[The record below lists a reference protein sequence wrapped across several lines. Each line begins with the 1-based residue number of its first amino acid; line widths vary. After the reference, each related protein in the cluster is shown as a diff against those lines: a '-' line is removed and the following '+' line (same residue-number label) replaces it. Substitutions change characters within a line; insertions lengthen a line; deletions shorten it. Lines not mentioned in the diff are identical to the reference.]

1 MSFLGR
7 LFGLGSSATTDTGS
21 SSEADKKRD
30 EMSQIFNGLIR
41 NTNEIDIDKLTNPN
55 LCNQYVFQLHR
66 AFQDMQEARKSK
78 ELKTLVM
85 DSKDS
90 SDSFES
96 IVFHPIKRKRPTD
109 ADICKEMSVFY
120 IELIFLL
127 YTVVLSTGKQYV
139 SPAGILEGRRGTLE
153 SGARRTRRRQRGGA
167 RPFEDLISFLERE
180 SSPPSSN
187 FFQNP
192 DPYRQLYPRVV
203 DNTIPNELVVFQ
215 RPTPSTISLRYIDFW
230 VYLQGRR
237 TVDNKSP
244 IQFFCEFD
252 NADSAAFMMTIYR
265 CAVALRHDK
274 SFPILRINAS
284 ITQNRDYSEK
294 KFSFNLPSQI
304 MSGIYSISEPGPY
317 TFDHIVRILLTAAKA
332 DIRQISTNKNVIL
345 DQGRS
350 PDLPILPLGR
360 ATSGSGVS
368 STASTE
374 FSTTASKIRAIM
386 AVNKFSLYEIRMK
399 MLKPDGDRVEPM
411 NTSLKTDHITTVAG
425 ILARGVS
432 YFQSNPVVITR
443 LAPLLDEFNKLR
455 QNNERIFN
463 TLSGRSPRLSQ
474 QRIDQ
479 LTVLRNK
486 ITQIH
491 NTYTITVGKIIT
503 SKVVKF
509 EEGNYKI
516 NPDFTIVTETR
527 LSTLKKIDRVVEE
540 IAELMLKYYIDIERV
555 FVEALSTTLSYTG
568 AVI

>member
-1 MSFLGR
+1 MSWFGR
-7 LFGLGSSATTDTGS
+7 LFGAASAAVGSPS

-109 ADICKEMSVFY
+109 NEICKEMSIFY

-127 YTVVLSTGKQYV
+127 YTVVLSTGKQYI
-139 SPAGILEGRRGTLE
+139 SPAGVLEGRRTTLE

-167 RPFEDLISFLERE
+167 RPFEDLISFLDRE
-180 SSPPSSN
+180 YDRPSSN

-203 DNTIPNELVVFQ
+203 DDSVPNELVVFQ
-215 RPTPSTISLRYIDFW
+215 RPSSSVLRHVDLW
-230 VYLQGRR
+230 VYLQGKRLV
-237 TVDNKSP
+237 TNVSP

-265 CAVALRHDK
+265 CSAYNRYDK
-274 SFPILRINAS
+274 SFPVLRINAS
-284 ITQNRDYSEK
+284 ISQNRNSDK

-317 TFDHIVRILLTAAKA
+317 TFEHIIRILLTAAKA

-360 ATSGSGVS
+360 AGVAGT
-368 STASTE
+368 TASTTGSSE
-374 FSTTASKIRAIM
+374 FATTASKVRAIM
-386 AVNKFSLYEIRMK
+386 AVNRFSLFEIRMK

-411 NTSLKTDHITTVAG
+411 NNSLKTDHISTVAG

-432 YFQSNPVVITR
+432 YFNNNPLVITR
-443 LAPLLDEFNKLR
+443 LVPLLDEWNKLR
-455 QNNERIFN
+455 QNNERIFS
-463 TLSGRSPRLSQ
+463 TLSGRSPRLST

-479 LTVLRNK
+479 LTVHRNK
-486 ITQIH
+486 ISTIH
-491 NTYTITVGKIIT
+491 NAYTINVGKIIT

-540 IAELMLKYYIDIERV
+540 IAEIMFKYYIDIERE
-555 FVEALSTTLSYTG
+555 FGDALNTTLSYTG

>member
-1 MSFLGR
+1 MSWFGR
-7 LFGLGSSATTDTGS
+7 LFGAASAAVGSPS

-109 ADICKEMSVFY
+109 NEICKEMSIFY

-127 YTVVLSTGKQYV
+127 YTVVLSTGKQYI
-139 SPAGILEGRRGTLE
+139 SPAGVLEGRRTTLE

-167 RPFEDLISFLERE
+167 RPFEDLISFLDRE
-180 SSPPSSN
+180 YSLPSSN

-192 DPYRQLYPRVV
+192 DTYRQLYPRVA
-203 DNTIPNELVVFQ
+203 DDSIPNELVVFQ
-215 RPTPSTISLRYIDFW
+215 RPSSSTVSLRHIDLW
-230 VYLQGRR
+230 VYLQGKHKV
-237 TVDNKSP
+237 TNVTP

-265 CAVALRHDK
+265 CSAYNRYDK
-274 SFPILRINAS
+274 SFPVLRINAS
-284 ITQNRDYSEK
+284 ILQNRNSDK

-317 TFDHIVRILLTAAKA
+317 TFEHIVRILLTAAKA

-360 ATSGSGVS
+360 AGAAGTTAS
-368 STASTE
+368 STGSSE
-374 FSTTASKIRAIM
+374 FATTASKVRAIM
-386 AVNKFSLYEIRMK
+386 AVNRFSLFEIRMK

-411 NTSLKTDHITTVAG
+411 NNSLKTDHISTVAG

-432 YFQSNPVVITR
+432 YFNNNPLVITR
-443 LAPLLDEFNKLR
+443 LVPLLDEWNKHR
-455 QNNERIFN
+455 QNNERIFS
-463 TLSGRSPRLSQ
+463 TLSGRSPRLST

-479 LTVLRNK
+479 LTTHRNK
-486 ITQIH
+486 ISTIH
-491 NTYTITVGKIIT
+491 NAYTINVGKIIT

-540 IAELMLKYYIDIERV
+540 IAEIMLKYYIDIERE
-555 FVEALSTTLSYTG
+555 FGDALNTTLSYTG

>member
-1 MSFLGR
+1 MSWFGR
-7 LFGLGSSATTDTGS
+7 LFGAASAAVGSPS

-109 ADICKEMSVFY
+109 NEICKEMSIFY

-127 YTVVLSTGKQYV
+127 YTVVLSTGKQYI
-139 SPAGILEGRRGTLE
+139 SPAGVLEGRRTTLE

-167 RPFEDLISFLERE
+167 RPFEDLISFLDRE
-180 SSPPSSN
+180 YSLPSSN

-203 DNTIPNELVVFQ
+203 DDSVPNELVVFQ
-215 RPTPSTISLRYIDFW
+215 RPSSSVLRHVDLW
-230 VYLQGRR
+230 VYLQGKRLV
-237 TVDNKSP
+237 TNVSP

-265 CAVALRHDK
+265 CSAYNRYDK
-274 SFPILRINAS
+274 SFPVLRINAS
-284 ITQNRDYSEK
+284 ISQNRNSDK

-317 TFDHIVRILLTAAKA
+317 TFEHIIRILLTAAKA

-360 ATSGSGVS
+360 AGVAGT
-368 STASTE
+368 TASTTGSSE
-374 FSTTASKIRAIM
+374 FATTASKVRAIM
-386 AVNKFSLYEIRMK
+386 AVNRFSLFEIRMK

-411 NTSLKTDHITTVAG
+411 NNSLKTDHISTVAG

-432 YFQSNPVVITR
+432 YFNNNPLVITR
-443 LAPLLDEFNKLR
+443 LVPLLDEWNKLR
-455 QNNERIFN
+455 QNNERIFS
-463 TLSGRSPRLSQ
+463 TLSGRSPRLST

-479 LTVLRNK
+479 LTVHRNK
-486 ITQIH
+486 ISTIH
-491 NTYTITVGKIIT
+491 NAYTINVGKIIT

-540 IAELMLKYYIDIERV
+540 IAEIMFKYYIDIERE
-555 FVEALSTTLSYTG
+555 FGDALNTTLSYTG

>member
-1 MSFLGR
+1 MSFFGR
-7 LFGLGSSATTDTGS
+7 LFGAASTAVGSPS

-109 ADICKEMSVFY
+109 NEICKEMSIFY

-127 YTVVLSTGKQYV
+127 YTVVLSTGKQYI
-139 SPAGILEGRRGTLE
+139 SPAGVLEGRRTTLE

-167 RPFEDLISFLERE
+167 RPFEDLISFLDRE
-180 SSPPSSN
+180 YDRPSSN

-203 DNTIPNELVVFQ
+203 DDSVPNELVVFQ
-215 RPTPSTISLRYIDFW
+215 RPSSSVLRHVDLW
-230 VYLQGRR
+230 VYLQGKRLV
-237 TVDNKSP
+237 TNVSP

-265 CAVALRHDK
+265 CSAYNRYDK
-274 SFPILRINAS
+274 SFPVLRINAS
-284 ITQNRDYSEK
+284 ILQNRNSDK

-317 TFDHIVRILLTAAKA
+317 TFEHIIRILLTAAKA

-360 ATSGSGVS
+360 AGVAGT
-368 STASTE
+368 TASTTGSSE
-374 FSTTASKIRAIM
+374 FATTASKVRAIM
-386 AVNKFSLYEIRMK
+386 AVNRFSLFEIRMK

-411 NTSLKTDHITTVAG
+411 NNSLKTDHISTVAG

-432 YFQSNPVVITR
+432 YFNNNPLVITR
-443 LAPLLDEFNKLR
+443 LVPLLDEWNKLR
-455 QNNERIFN
+455 QNNERIFS
-463 TLSGRSPRLSQ
+463 TLSGRSPRLST

-479 LTVLRNK
+479 LTVHRNK
-486 ITQIH
+486 ISTIH
-491 NTYTITVGKIIT
+491 NAYTINVGKIIT

-540 IAELMLKYYIDIERV
+540 IAEIMFKYYIDIERE
-555 FVEALSTTLSYTG
+555 FGDALNTTLSYTG

>member
-1 MSFLGR
+1 MSFFGR
-7 LFGLGSSATTDTGS
+7 LFGAASSAVAGTPS

-55 LCNQYVFQLHR
+55 LCSQYVFQLHR

-139 SPAGILEGRRGTLE
+139 SPAGVLEGRRTTLE

-167 RPFEDLISFLERE
+167 RPFEDLTSFLDRE
-180 SSPPSSN
+180 YSPPSSN

-192 DPYRQLYPRVV
+192 EPYRQLYPRVV
-203 DNTIPNELVVFQ
+203 DDSKPNELVVFQ
-215 RPTPSTISLRYIDFW
+215 RPSSSTLSLRQLYLW
-230 VYLQGRR
+230 VYLQGIR
-237 TVDNKSP
+237 TVTP

-265 CAVALRHDK
+265 CAVALRCDK

-284 ITQNRDYSEK
+284 ISQNRDYSEK
-294 KFSFNLPSQI
+294 RFSFNLPSQI

-317 TFDHIVRILLTAAKA
+317 TFEHIVRILLTAAKA

-360 ATSGSGVS
+360 TFSGTGVS

-386 AVNKFSLYEIRMK
+386 AVNRFSLYEIRTK

-411 NTSLKTDHITTVAG
+411 NTSLKTDHIATVAG

-432 YFQSNPVVITR
+432 YFNNNPVVITR
-443 LAPLLDEFNKLR
+443 LAPLLDEWNKLR
-455 QNNERIFN
+455 QNNERIFS
-463 TLSGRSPRLSQ
+463 TLSGRSPRLST

-486 ITQIH
+486 ITTIH
-491 NTYTITVGKIIT
+491 NTYTISVGKIIT
-503 SKVVKF
+503 TKVVKF

-540 IAELMLKYYIDIERV
+540 IAELMFKYYIDIERV
-555 FVEALSTTLSYTG
+555 FAEALNTTLSYTG

>member
-1 MSFLGR
+1 MSWFGR
-7 LFGLGSSATTDTGS
+7 LFGAASAAVGSPS

-109 ADICKEMSVFY
+109 NEICKEMSIFY

-127 YTVVLSTGKQYV
+127 YTVVLSTGKQYI
-139 SPAGILEGRRGTLE
+139 SPAGVLEGRRTTLE

-167 RPFEDLISFLERE
+167 RPFEDLISFLDRE
-180 SSPPSSN
+180 YDRPSSN

-203 DNTIPNELVVFQ
+203 DDSVPNELVVFQ
-215 RPTPSTISLRYIDFW
+215 RPSSSVLRHVDLW
-230 VYLQGRR
+230 VYLQGKRLV
-237 TVDNKSP
+237 TNVSP

-265 CAVALRHDK
+265 CSAYNRYDK
-274 SFPILRINAS
+274 SFPVLRINAS
-284 ITQNRDYSEK
+284 ISQNRNSDK

-317 TFDHIVRILLTAAKA
+317 TFEHIIRILLTAAKA
-332 DIRQISTNKNVIL
+332 DIRQISTNKNVIM

-360 ATSGSGVS
+360 AGVAGT
-368 STASTE
+368 TASTTGSSE
-374 FSTTASKIRAIM
+374 FATTASKVRAIM
-386 AVNKFSLYEIRMK
+386 AVNRFSLFEIRMK

-411 NTSLKTDHITTVAG
+411 NNSLKTDHISTVAG

-432 YFQSNPVVITR
+432 YFNNNPLVITR
-443 LAPLLDEFNKLR
+443 LVPLLDEWNKLR
-455 QNNERIFN
+455 QNNERIFS
-463 TLSGRSPRLSQ
+463 TLSGRSPRLST

-479 LTVLRNK
+479 LTVHRNK
-486 ITQIH
+486 ISTIH
-491 NTYTITVGKIIT
+491 NAYTINVGKIIT

-540 IAELMLKYYIDIERV
+540 IAEIMFKYYIDIERE
-555 FVEALSTTLSYTG
+555 FGDALNTTLSYTG

>member
-1 MSFLGR
+1 MSFFGR
-7 LFGLGSSATTDTGS
+7 LFGAASSAVAGTPS

-55 LCNQYVFQLHR
+55 LCSQYVFQLHR

-139 SPAGILEGRRGTLE
+139 SPAGVLEGRRTTLE

-167 RPFEDLISFLERE
+167 RPFEDLISFLDRE
-180 SSPPSSN
+180 YSVPSSN

-192 DPYRQLYPRVV
+192 EPYRQLYPRVV
-203 DNTIPNELVVFQ
+203 DDSKPNELVVFQ
-215 RPTPSTISLRYIDFW
+215 RPSSSTLSLRQLYLW
-230 VYLQGRR
+230 VYLQGIR
-237 TVDNKSP
+237 TVTP

-265 CAVALRHDK
+265 CAVPLRYDK

-284 ITQNRDYSEK
+284 ISQNRDYSEK

-317 TFDHIVRILLTAAKA
+317 TFEHIVRILLTAAKA

-360 ATSGSGVS
+360 TTSGSGIS

-386 AVNKFSLYEIRMK
+386 AVNRFSLYEIRTK

-411 NTSLKTDHITTVAG
+411 NTSLKTDHIATVAG
-425 ILARGVS
+425 ILGRGVS
-432 YFQSNPVVITR
+432 YFNNNPVVITR
-443 LAPLLDEFNKLR
+443 LVPLLDEWNKLR

-486 ITQIH
+486 ITTIH
-491 NTYTITVGKIIT
+491 NTYTISVGKIIT

-540 IAELMLKYYIDIERV
+540 IAELMFKYYIDIERV
-555 FVEALSTTLSYTG
+555 FAEALNTTLSYTG

>member
-1 MSFLGR
+1 MSFFGR
-7 LFGLGSSATTDTGS
+7 LFGAASSAVGSPS

-109 ADICKEMSVFY
+109 NEICKEMSIFY

-127 YTVVLSTGKQYV
+127 YTVVLSTGKQYT
-139 SPAGILEGRRGTLE
+139 SPAGILEGRRTTLE

-167 RPFEDLISFLERE
+167 RPYEDLISFLDRE
-180 SSPPSSN
+180 YSVPSSN

-203 DNTIPNELVVFQ
+203 DDSVPNELVVFQ
-215 RPTPSTISLRYIDFW
+215 RPSSSTAALRHIDLW
-230 VYLQGRR
+230 VYLQGKRIA
-237 TVDNKSP
+237 TNVSP

-265 CAVALRHDK
+265 CSTYNRYDK
-274 SFPILRINAS
+274 SFPVLRMTAS
-284 ITQNRDYSEK
+284 ILQNRDSEK

-317 TFDHIVRILLTAAKA
+317 TFEHIVRILLTAAKA
-332 DIRQISTNKNVIL
+332 DIRQISTNKNVIM

-360 ATSGSGVS
+360 GGVAGTTAS
-368 STASTE
+368 STGSSE
-374 FSTTASKIRAIM
+374 FATTASKVRAIM
-386 AVNKFSLYEIRMK
+386 AVNRFSLYEIRMK
-399 MLKPDGDRVEPM
+399 MLKPDGDRIEPM
-411 NTSLKTDHITTVAG
+411 NNSLKTDHISTVAG

-432 YFQSNPVVITR
+432 YFNSNPLVITR
-443 LAPLLDEFNKLR
+443 LVPLLDEWNKLR

-463 TLSGRSPRLSQ
+463 GLSGRSPRLST

-486 ITQIH
+486 ISTIH
-491 NTYTITVGKIIT
+491 NTYTINVGKIIT

-540 IAELMLKYYIDIERV
+540 IGELMLKYYVDIERV
-555 FVEALSTTLSYTG
+555 FAEALNTTLSYTG

>member
-1 MSFLGR
+1 MSFFGR
-7 LFGLGSSATTDTGS
+7 LFGAASSAVAGTPS

-55 LCNQYVFQLHR
+55 LCSQYVFQLHR

-139 SPAGILEGRRGTLE
+139 SPAGVLEGRRTTLE

-167 RPFEDLISFLERE
+167 RPFEDLISFLDRE
-180 SSPPSSN
+180 YSVPSSN

-192 DPYRQLYPRVV
+192 EPYRQLYPRVV
-203 DNTIPNELVVFQ
+203 DDSKPNELVVFQ
-215 RPTPSTISLRYIDFW
+215 RPSSSTLSLRQLYLW
-230 VYLQGRR
+230 VYLQGIR
-237 TVDNKSP
+237 TVTP

-265 CAVALRHDK
+265 CAVALRCDK

-284 ITQNRDYSEK
+284 ISQNRDYSEK
-294 KFSFNLPSQI
+294 RFSFNLPSQI

-317 TFDHIVRILLTAAKA
+317 TFEHIVRILLTAAKA

-360 ATSGSGVS
+360 TFSGTGVS

-386 AVNKFSLYEIRMK
+386 AVNRFSLYEIRTK

-411 NTSLKTDHITTVAG
+411 NTSLKTDHIATVAG

-432 YFQSNPVVITR
+432 YFNNNPVVITR
-443 LAPLLDEFNKLR
+443 LAPLLDEWNKLR
-455 QNNERIFN
+455 QNNERIFS
-463 TLSGRSPRLSQ
+463 TLSGRSPRLST

-486 ITQIH
+486 ITTIH
-491 NTYTITVGKIIT
+491 NTYTISVGKIIT
-503 SKVVKF
+503 TKVVKF

-540 IAELMLKYYIDIERV
+540 IAELMFKYYIDIERV
-555 FVEALSTTLSYTG
+555 FAEALNTTLSYTG

>member
-139 SPAGILEGRRGTLE
+139 SPVGILEGRRATLE
-153 SGARRTRRRQRGGA
+153 SGARRTRRRQRGGS
-167 RPFEDLISFLERE
+167 RPFEDLISFLDRE
-180 SSPPSSN
+180 YSPPSSN

-192 DPYRQLYPRVV
+192 EPYRQLYPRVV
-203 DNTIPNELVVFQ
+203 DDSKPNELVVFQ
-215 RPTPSTISLRYIDFW
+215 RPSSSTLSLRQLYLW
-230 VYLQGRR
+230 VYLQGIR
-237 TVDNKSP
+237 TVTP

-265 CAVALRHDK
+265 CPVPLRYDK

-284 ITQNRDYSEK
+284 ISQNRDYSEK

-317 TFDHIVRILLTAAKA
+317 TFEHIVRILLTAAKA
-332 DIRQISTNKNVIL
+332 DLRQISTNKNVIL

-360 ATSGSGVS
+360 TTSGSGVS

-386 AVNKFSLYEIRMK
+386 AVNNFSLYEIRMK

-432 YFQSNPVVITR
+432 YSNNNPVVITR
-443 LAPLLDEFNKLR
+443 LVPLLDEFNKLR

-486 ITQIH
+486 ISQIH
-491 NTYTITVGKIIT
+491 NTYTISVGKIIT

-555 FVEALSTTLSYTG
+555 FAEALSTTLSYTG

>member
-109 ADICKEMSVFY
+109 NEICKEMSVFY

-167 RPFEDLISFLERE
+167 RPFEDLISFLDRE
-180 SSPPSSN
+180 YSRPSSN

-203 DNTIPNELVVFQ
+203 DESIPNELVVFQ
-215 RPTPSTISLRYIDFW
+215 RPTSSSISLRYIDFW

-237 TVDNKSP
+237 TVENKLP

-274 SFPILRINAS
+274 SFPVLRINAS

-317 TFDHIVRILLTAAKA
+317 SFEHIVRILLTAAKA

-360 ATSGSGVS
+360 AASGSEVS
-368 STASTE
+368 STGSTE

-555 FVEALSTTLSYTG
+555 FAEALSTTLSYTG

>member
-1 MSFLGR
+1 MSWFGR
-7 LFGLGSSATTDTGS
+7 LFGAAGSATTETGS
-21 SSEADKKRD
+21 SSEAEKKRD

-66 AFQDMQEARKSK
+66 AFQDMQEARKAK

-109 ADICKEMSVFY
+109 TEICKEMSVFY

-167 RPFEDLISFLERE
+167 RPFEDLISFLDRE
-180 SSPPSSN
+180 YSLPSSN

-203 DNTIPNELVVFQ
+203 DDSVPNELVVFQ
-215 RPTPSTISLRYIDFW
+215 RPSSSTVSLRHVDIW
-230 VYLQGRR
+230 VYLQGKRLV
-237 TVDNKSP
+237 TNVSP

-265 CAVALRHDK
+265 CATYNRYDK
-274 SFPILRINAS
+274 SFPVLRINAS
-284 ITQNRDYSEK
+284 ISQNRDYSEK
-294 KFSFNLPSQI
+294 RFSFNLPSQI

-317 TFDHIVRILLTAAKA
+317 TFEHIVRILLTAAKA

-360 ATSGSGVS
+360 ATSGTGIS

-386 AVNKFSLYEIRMK
+386 AVNRFSLYEIRIK

-411 NTSLKTDHITTVAG
+411 NTSLKTDHIATVAG
-425 ILARGVS
+425 ILARGIS
-432 YFQSNPVVITR
+432 YFNSNPVVITR

-455 QNNERIFN
+455 QNNERIFS

-486 ITQIH
+486 ISTIH
-491 NTYTITVGKIIT
+491 NTYTISVGKIIT

-555 FVEALSTTLSYTG
+555 FVEALNTTLSYTG

>member
-1 MSFLGR
+1 MSWFGR
-7 LFGLGSSATTDTGS
+7 LFGAASAAVGSPS

-109 ADICKEMSVFY
+109 NEICKEMSIFY

-127 YTVVLSTGKQYV
+127 YTVVLSTGKQYI
-139 SPAGILEGRRGTLE
+139 SPAGVLEGRRTTLE

-167 RPFEDLISFLERE
+167 RPFEDLISFLDRE
-180 SSPPSSN
+180 YDRPSSN

-203 DNTIPNELVVFQ
+203 DDSVPNELVVFQ
-215 RPTPSTISLRYIDFW
+215 RPSSSVLRHVDLW
-230 VYLQGRR
+230 VYLQGKRLV
-237 TVDNKSP
+237 TNVSP

-265 CAVALRHDK
+265 CSAYNRYDK
-274 SFPILRINAS
+274 SFPVLRINAS
-284 ITQNRDYSEK
+284 ISQNRNSDK

-317 TFDHIVRILLTAAKA
+317 TFEHIVRILLTAAKA

-360 ATSGSGVS
+360 AGAAGT
-368 STASTE
+368 TASTTGSSE
-374 FSTTASKIRAIM
+374 FATTASKVRAIM
-386 AVNKFSLYEIRMK
+386 AVNRFSLYEIRMK

-411 NTSLKTDHITTVAG
+411 NNSLKTDHISTVAG

-432 YFQSNPVVITR
+432 YFNNNPLVITR
-443 LAPLLDEFNKLR
+443 LVPLLDEWNKHR
-455 QNNERIFN
+455 QNNERIFS
-463 TLSGRSPRLSQ
+463 TLSGRSPRLST

-479 LTVLRNK
+479 LTVHRNK
-486 ITQIH
+486 ISTIH
-491 NTYTITVGKIIT
+491 NAYTINVGKIIT

-540 IAELMLKYYIDIERV
+540 IAEIMLKYYIDIERE
-555 FVEALSTTLSYTG
+555 FGDALNTTLSYTG

>member
-1 MSFLGR
+1 
-7 LFGLGSSATTDTGS
+7 
-21 SSEADKKRD
+21 
-30 EMSQIFNGLIR
+30 
-41 NTNEIDIDKLTNPN
+41 
-55 LCNQYVFQLHR
+55 
-66 AFQDMQEARKSK
+66 
-78 ELKTLVM
+78 
-85 DSKDS
+85 
-90 SDSFES
+90 
-96 IVFHPIKRKRPTD
+96 
-109 ADICKEMSVFY
+109 
-120 IELIFLL
+120 
-127 YTVVLSTGKQYV
+127 
-139 SPAGILEGRRGTLE
+139 
-153 SGARRTRRRQRGGA
+153 
-167 RPFEDLISFLERE
+167 
-180 SSPPSSN
+180 
-187 FFQNP
+187 
-192 DPYRQLYPRVV
+192 
-203 DNTIPNELVVFQ
+203 
-215 RPTPSTISLRYIDFW
+215 
-230 VYLQGRR
+230 
-237 TVDNKSP
+237 VDNKSP

-252 NADSAAFMMTIYR
+252 NADSASFIMTIYR
-265 CAVALRHDK
+265 CAVPLRHDK
-274 SFPILRINAS
+274 SFPVLRINAS
-284 ITQNRDYSEK
+284 ITQNRDYSDK

-317 TFDHIVRILLTAAKA
+317 TFEHIVRILLTAAKA
-332 DIRQISTNKNVIL
+332 DIRQISTNKNVIM

-360 ATSGSGVS
+360 AASGSGIS

-386 AVNKFSLYEIRMK
+386 AVNRFSLFEIRMK

-411 NTSLKTDHITTVAG
+411 NTSLKTDHIATVAG
-425 ILARGVS
+425 IIARGVS

-443 LAPLLDEFNKLR
+443 LVPLLDEWNKLR
-455 QNNERIFN
+455 QNNERIFS

-486 ITQIH
+486 ISQIH
-491 NTYTITVGKIIT
+491 NTYTVSVGKIIT

-555 FVEALSTTLSYTG
+555 FVEALNTTLSYTG

>member
-1 MSFLGR
+1 MSFFGR
-7 LFGLGSSATTDTGS
+7 LFGAASTAVGSPS

-109 ADICKEMSVFY
+109 NEICKEMSIFY

-127 YTVVLSTGKQYV
+127 YTVVLSTGKQYI
-139 SPAGILEGRRGTLE
+139 SPAGVLEGRRTTLE

-167 RPFEDLISFLERE
+167 RPFEDLISFLDRE
-180 SSPPSSN
+180 YDRPSSN

-203 DNTIPNELVVFQ
+203 DDSVPNELVVFQ
-215 RPTPSTISLRYIDFW
+215 RPLSSVLRHVDLW
-230 VYLQGRR
+230 VYLQGKRLV
-237 TVDNKSP
+237 TNVSP

-265 CAVALRHDK
+265 CSAYNRYDK
-274 SFPILRINAS
+274 SFPVLRINAS
-284 ITQNRDYSEK
+284 ILQNRNSDK

-317 TFDHIVRILLTAAKA
+317 TFEHIIRILLTAAKA

-360 ATSGSGVS
+360 AGVAGT
-368 STASTE
+368 TASTTGSSE
-374 FSTTASKIRAIM
+374 FATTASKVRAIM
-386 AVNKFSLYEIRMK
+386 AVNRFSLFEIRMK

-411 NTSLKTDHITTVAG
+411 NNSLKTDHISTVAG

-432 YFQSNPVVITR
+432 YFNNNPLVITR
-443 LAPLLDEFNKLR
+443 LVPLLDEWNKLR
-455 QNNERIFN
+455 QNNERIFS
-463 TLSGRSPRLSQ
+463 TLSGRSPRLST

-479 LTVLRNK
+479 LTVHRNK
-486 ITQIH
+486 ISTIH
-491 NTYTITVGKIIT
+491 NAYTINVGKIIT

-540 IAELMLKYYIDIERV
+540 IAEIMFKYYIDIERE
-555 FVEALSTTLSYTG
+555 FGDALNTTLSYTG

>member
-1 MSFLGR
+1 MSFFGR
-7 LFGLGSSATTDTGS
+7 LFGAASSAVAGTPS

-55 LCNQYVFQLHR
+55 LCSQYVFQLHR

-139 SPAGILEGRRGTLE
+139 SPAGVLEGRRTTLE

-167 RPFEDLISFLERE
+167 RPFEDLTSFLDRE
-180 SSPPSSN
+180 YSPPSSN

-192 DPYRQLYPRVV
+192 EPYRQLYPRVV
-203 DNTIPNELVVFQ
+203 DDSKPNELVVFQ
-215 RPTPSTISLRYIDFW
+215 RPSSSTLSLRQLYLW
-230 VYLQGRR
+230 VYLQGIR
-237 TVDNKSP
+237 TVSP

-265 CAVALRHDK
+265 CAVALRCDK

-284 ITQNRDYSEK
+284 ISQNRDYSEK
-294 KFSFNLPSQI
+294 RFSFNLPSQI

-317 TFDHIVRILLTAAKA
+317 TFEHIVRILLTAAKA

-360 ATSGSGVS
+360 TFSGTGVS

-386 AVNKFSLYEIRMK
+386 AVNRFSLYEIRTK

-411 NTSLKTDHITTVAG
+411 NTSLKTDHIATVAG

-432 YFQSNPVVITR
+432 YFNNNPVVITR
-443 LAPLLDEFNKLR
+443 LVPLLDEWNKLR
-455 QNNERIFN
+455 QNNERIFS
-463 TLSGRSPRLSQ
+463 TLSGRSPRLST

-486 ITQIH
+486 ITTIH
-491 NTYTITVGKIIT
+491 NTYTISVGKIIT
-503 SKVVKF
+503 TKVVKF

-540 IAELMLKYYIDIERV
+540 IAELMFKYYIDIERV
-555 FVEALSTTLSYTG
+555 FAEALNTTLSYTG

>member
-1 MSFLGR
+1 MSFFGR
-7 LFGLGSSATTDTGS
+7 LFGAASAAVGSPS

-109 ADICKEMSVFY
+109 NEICKEMSIFY

-127 YTVVLSTGKQYV
+127 YTVVLSTGKQYI
-139 SPAGILEGRRGTLE
+139 SPAGVLEGRRTTLE

-167 RPFEDLISFLERE
+167 RPFEDLISFLDRE
-180 SSPPSSN
+180 YSLPSSN

-192 DPYRQLYPRVV
+192 DTYRQLYPRVA
-203 DNTIPNELVVFQ
+203 DDSIPNELVVFQ
-215 RPTPSTISLRYIDFW
+215 RPSSSTVSLRHIDLW
-230 VYLQGRR
+230 VYLQGKHKV
-237 TVDNKSP
+237 TNVTP

-265 CAVALRHDK
+265 CSAYNRYDK
-274 SFPILRINAS
+274 SFPVLRINAS
-284 ITQNRDYSEK
+284 ILQNRNSDK

-317 TFDHIVRILLTAAKA
+317 TFEHIVRILLTAAKA

-360 ATSGSGVS
+360 AGAAGTTAS
-368 STASTE
+368 STGSSE
-374 FSTTASKIRAIM
+374 FATTASKVRAIM
-386 AVNKFSLYEIRMK
+386 AVNRFSLFEIRMK

-411 NTSLKTDHITTVAG
+411 NNSLKTDHISTVAG

-432 YFQSNPVVITR
+432 YFNNNPLVITR
-443 LAPLLDEFNKLR
+443 LVPLLDEWNKHR
-455 QNNERIFN
+455 QNNERIFS
-463 TLSGRSPRLSQ
+463 TLSGRSPRLST

-479 LTVLRNK
+479 LTTHRNK
-486 ITQIH
+486 ISTIH
-491 NTYTITVGKIIT
+491 NAYTINVGKIIT

-540 IAELMLKYYIDIERV
+540 IAEIMLKYYIDIERE
-555 FVEALSTTLSYTG
+555 FGDALNTTLSYTG